1 MKKKGIVAEGAVSV
15 GPYSHAVEID
25 GFVFVS
31 GQTPIDS
38 KTGALVEGDIQAQT
52 EQAFTNVFNVLKSA
66 GLTSDDVIKVT
77 VYLKEMSNFSAMN
90 NIYKTKFTEP
100 YPARSTIGVNEL
112 PLNAMVEIEV
122 IAKR

>member
-1 MKKKGIVAEGAVSV
+1 MKRKGITAEGAVSV

-38 KTGALVEGDIQAQT
+38 KTGALVEGDVQAQT

-90 NIYKTKFTEP
+90 NVYKTKFTEP